1 MKSKLGVYVGSFNP
15 VHDGHINIVKYL
27 LNNKYVDKV
36 LIVPT
41 LNYWN
46 KNNLID
52 IKHRINML
60 KFFEDDNIIIDTLHN
75 KYIYTYELLN
85 ILSNEYIDYDL
96 YLVMGA
102 DNIVRFNEWKN
113 VEEILKY
120 NIIVLKRGNIDI
132 NAYID
137 KYNYDRSKF
146 IVIDNYPFINISSTD
161 IRNNTDNSN
170 ISSKVYKYIKDNNLY
185 GRNI

>member
-15 VHDGHINIVKYL
+15 VHDGHINIVKFL

-113 VEEILKY
+113 VEDILKY
-120 NIIVLKRGNIDI
+120 NIIVLKRDNINI

-161 IRNNTDNSN
+161 IRNNIDNSD

-185 GRNI
+185 RRNI